1 MKTDETRMMDN
12 SQETQFMPQDNTAL
26 NANDSTVVE
35 ENDQQQEGE
44 NKSASKADS
53 ATIRRR
59 AIYGAAGFAGGGIVG
74 AAVSAMASGTPDK
87 PLEAAATPDSE
98 KTAEELAQANP
109 EDPSAAPA
117 DTTEDPVIIEE
128 QAPAAQQTAQAP
140 AANTT
145 AHATGRTT
153 LLNPETH
160 SAPVTPHQSPEQHV
174 AHHTETPVEVNADE
188 PIEVHP
194 VAGAE
199 LAQNGVNVTVSV
211 NIDGQNVE
219 VTPVEPQVEVHSI
232 GQIMDAE
239 GNVLNHAEIT
249 VDGVNATLV
258 DIDNNGTIDVAVVD
272 ADGDGVVSI
281 DDAIDMSDTGLTMD
295 DVSAHMMNHEN
306 PMADDQ
312 MAMNGD
318 DFTPDMDPGF

>member
-26 NANDSTVVE
+26 NANDSTVIE
-35 ENDQQQEGE
+35 ENDQPQEGE
-44 NKSASKADS
+44 NKSASKTDS
-53 ATIRRR
+53 ANIRRR

-74 AAVSAMASGTPDK
+74 AAVSAMASGTADK
-87 PLEAAATPDSE
+87 PLATAATPDSE

-109 EDPSAAPA
+109 EDPAVAPA

-128 QAPAAQQTAQAP
+128 QAPAA
-140 AANTT
+140 NTN

-160 SAPVTPHQSPEQHV
+160 SAPVTPQHAPEQHV
-174 AHHTETPVEVNADE
+174 AQHAETPVEVNAEE
-188 PIEVHP
+188 PLEVHP

-199 LAQNGVNVTVSV
+199 LAQNGVNVTVTV

-239 GNVLNHAEIT
+239 GNMLNHAEIT

-295 DVSAHMMNHEN
+295 DVSAHMMNHEI
-306 PMADDQ
+306 PVADDQ

-318 DFTPDMDPGF
+318 DFAPDMDPGF

>member
-26 NANDSTVVE
+26 NANDSTVIE
-35 ENDQQQEGE
+35 ENDQPQEGE
-44 NKSASKADS
+44 NKSASKTDS
-53 ATIRRR
+53 AAIRRR
-59 AIYGAAGFAGGGIVG
+59 AIYGSAGFAGGGIVG
-74 AAVSAMASGTPDK
+74 AAVSAMASGTADK
-87 PLEAAATPDSE
+87 PLADAATPDSE

-109 EDPSAAPA
+109 EDPAVAPA

-128 QAPAAQQTAQAP
+128 QAPAA
-140 AANTT
+140 NTN

-160 SAPVTPHQSPEQHV
+160 SAPVTHQHAPEQHV
-174 AHHTETPVEVNADE
+174 AQHAETPVEVNAEE
-188 PIEVHP
+188 PLEVHP

-199 LAQNGVNVTVSV
+199 LAQNGVNVTVTV

-239 GNVLNHAEIT
+239 GNMLNHAEIT

-295 DVSAHMMNHEN
+295 DVSAHMMNHEI
-306 PMADDQ
+306 PVADDQ

-318 DFTPDMDPGF
+318 DFAPDMDPGF

>member
-26 NANDSTVVE
+26 NANDSTVIE
-35 ENDQQQEGE
+35 ENDQPQEGE
-44 NKSASKADS
+44 NKSASKTDS
-53 ATIRRR
+53 AAIRRR

-74 AAVSAMASGTPDK
+74 AAVSAMASGTADK
-87 PLEAAATPDSE
+87 PLATAATPDSE

-109 EDPSAAPA
+109 EDPAVAPA

-128 QAPAAQQTAQAP
+128 QAPAA
-140 AANTT
+140 NTT
-145 AHATGRTT
+145 AHTTGRTT

-160 SAPVTPHQSPEQHV
+160 SAPVTPQHAPEQHV
-174 AHHTETPVEVNADE
+174 AQHAETPVEVNAEE
-188 PIEVHP
+188 PLEVHP

-199 LAQNGVNVTVSV
+199 LAQNGVNVTVTV

-239 GNVLNHAEIT
+239 GNMLNHAEIT

-295 DVSAHMMNHEN
+295 DVSAHMMNHEI
-306 PMADDQ
+306 PVADDQ

-318 DFTPDMDPGF
+318 DFAPDMDPGF

>member
-26 NANDSTVVE
+26 NANDSTVIE
-35 ENDQQQEGE
+35 ENDQPQEGE
-44 NKSASKADS
+44 NKSASKTDS
-53 ATIRRR
+53 AAIRRR

-74 AAVSAMASGTPDK
+74 AAVSAMASGTTDK
-87 PLEAAATPDSE
+87 PLATAATPDSE

-109 EDPSAAPA
+109 EDPAAAPA

-128 QAPAAQQTAQAP
+128 QAP

-160 SAPVTPHQSPEQHV
+160 SAPVTPQHAPEQHV
-174 AHHTETPVEVNADE
+174 AQHAETPVEVNADE

-199 LAQNGVNVTVSV
+199 LAQNGVNVTVTV

-318 DFTPDMDPGF
+318 DFAPDMDPGF